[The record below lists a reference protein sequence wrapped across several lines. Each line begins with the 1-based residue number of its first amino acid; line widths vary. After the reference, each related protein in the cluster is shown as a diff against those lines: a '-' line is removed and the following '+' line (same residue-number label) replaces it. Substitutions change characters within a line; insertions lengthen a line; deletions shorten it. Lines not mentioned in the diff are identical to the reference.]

1 MKKTFIILSLIGFI
15 CFVGLWTVVSGG
27 YDKQN
32 TTILFLK
39 KFIPTSISRKIRD
52 TIFIIPDLKEQNRIL
67 SVQVAKYEQGLDGNL
82 FEEID
87 QKSKEGLY
95 SYNLKKFFLPFKRLD
110 QRAGWQAEKNSR
122 RAHYLEIIDDKILS
136 ISGLGETI
144 YFNKNNINRNKL
156 NQKKI
161 TTNLKKILKTKNSE
175 LLGIRD
181 LYYENNYIYISLIE
195 RDSRGA
201 TINIYK
207 AKKNFKNLDFELFFE
222 TFEYRKK
229 YTLQTGGRIEKFK
242 DNKILFSIGFFDNY
256 DGAQKNDNL
265 VGKIISIDKNTKSF
279 NLVSIGHRNPQG
291 LSFLKNNNLIINT
304 EHGPK
309 GGDEINLNFLSDE
322 KLKNFGWPISSYG
335 KPYPG
340 TEKIYQEKGLLKS
353 THAENGFEEPIK
365 YFVPSIGISEL
376 VAIEDNSQE
385 NLQNTIYASSLRA
398 NSIYIIKVNKNFKK
412 ILNVD
417 RIYISN
423 NRIRDLKYDEESN
436 NFFLILENVPGI
448 GVIKIS

>member
-15 CFVGLWTVVSGG
+15 CFVGLWTIVSGG

-82 FEEID
+82 FEEIE

-161 TTNLKKILKTKNSE
+161 TNNLKKILKTKNSE

-398 NSIYIIKVNKNFKK
+398 NSIYIIKVNKDFKK

>member
-15 CFVGLWTVVSGG
+15 CFVGLWTIVSGG

-67 SVQVAKYEQGLDGNL
+67 SIQVAKYEQGLDGNL

-161 TTNLKKILKTKNSE
+161 TNNLKKILKTKNSE

-398 NSIYIIKVNKNFKK
+398 NSIYIIKVNKDFKK

>member
-82 FEEID
+82 FEEIE

-136 ISGLGETI
+136 ISVLGETI

-161 TTNLKKILKTKNSE
+161 TNNLKKILKTKNSE

-398 NSIYIIKVNKNFKK
+398 NSIYIIKVNKDFKK

>member
-1 MKKTFIILSLIGFI
+1 MKKTFIILSLVGFI
-15 CFVGLWTVVSGG
+15 CFVGLWTIVSGG

-82 FEEID
+82 FEEIE

-161 TTNLKKILKTKNSE
+161 TNNLKKILKTKNSE

>member
-1 MKKTFIILSLIGFI
+1 M
-15 CFVGLWTVVSGG
+15 
-27 YDKQN
+27 
-32 TTILFLK
+32 
-39 KFIPTSISRKIRD
+39 
-52 TIFIIPDLKEQNRIL
+52 
-67 SVQVAKYEQGLDGNL
+67 
-82 FEEID
+82 
-87 QKSKEGLY
+87 
-95 SYNLKKFFLPFKRLD
+95 
-110 QRAGWQAEKNSR
+110 
-122 RAHYLEIIDDKILS
+122 
-136 ISGLGETI
+136 
-144 YFNKNNINRNKL
+144 
-156 NQKKI
+156 
-161 TTNLKKILKTKNSE
+161 
-175 LLGIRD
+175 
-181 LYYENNYIYISLIE
+181 
-195 RDSRGA
+195 
-201 TINIYK
+201 
-207 AKKNFKNLDFELFFE
+207 
-222 TFEYRKK
+222 
-229 YTLQTGGRIEKFK
+229 QTGGRIEKFK

>member
-161 TTNLKKILKTKNSE
+161 TNNLKKILKTKNSE

>member
-82 FEEID
+82 FEEIE

-161 TTNLKKILKTKNSE
+161 TNNLKKILKTKNSE

>member
-15 CFVGLWTVVSGG
+15 CFVGLWTIVSGG

-144 YFNKNNINRNKL
+144 YFNKNNINRNKI

-161 TTNLKKILKTKNSE
+161 TNNLKKILKTKNSE

>member
-82 FEEID
+82 FEEIE

-161 TTNLKKILKTKNSE
+161 TNNLKKILKTKNSE

-398 NSIYIIKVNKNFKK
+398 NSIYIIKVNKDFKK

>member
-39 KFIPTSISRKIRD
+39 KFIQTSISRKIRD

-82 FEEID
+82 FEEIE

-161 TTNLKKILKTKNSE
+161 TNNLKKILKTKNSE

>member
-15 CFVGLWTVVSGG
+15 CFVGLWTIVSGG

-161 TTNLKKILKTKNSE
+161 TNNLKKILKTKNSE

>member
-15 CFVGLWTVVSGG
+15 CFVGLWTIVSGG

-161 TTNLKKILKTKNSE
+161 TNNLKKILKTKNSE

-398 NSIYIIKVNKNFKK
+398 NSIYIIKVNKDFKK

>member
-15 CFVGLWTVVSGG
+15 CFVGLWTIVSGG

-82 FEEID
+82 FEEIE

-161 TTNLKKILKTKNSE
+161 TNNLKKILKTKNSE